1 MENTIQW
8 MFSGIGTET
17 IIFIIS
23 VALGGGIFY
32 CIKFKNTIY
41 QRQYG
46 KNKSYQNQKNII
58 RTDCCV
64 ANSLQNKTIVKQIQK
79 AGNDSFQRQIGEI
92 NVRK

>member
-1 MENTIQW
+1 MARKSRKTPEKQLTKTNQKTYSVGVYVRLSLLNNNMEDDSSI
-8 MFSGIGTET
+8 
-17 IIFIIS
+17 
-23 VALGGGIFY
+23 
-32 CIKFKNTIY
+32 
-41 QRQYG
+41 
-46 KNKSYQNQKNII
+46 QNQKNII